1 MSLTARDACQGC
13 YFNEVKQAS
22 SQNALPMSAGRILK
36 AKPTKLPR
44 IGLEGYYTVPE
55 CSSK

>member
-13 YFNEVKQAS
+13 YFNEVNQAS
-22 SQNALPMSAGRILK
+22 SQNALPVSAGHILK
-36 AKPTKLPR
+36 AKPIKLPR

-55 CSSK
+55 CLSK